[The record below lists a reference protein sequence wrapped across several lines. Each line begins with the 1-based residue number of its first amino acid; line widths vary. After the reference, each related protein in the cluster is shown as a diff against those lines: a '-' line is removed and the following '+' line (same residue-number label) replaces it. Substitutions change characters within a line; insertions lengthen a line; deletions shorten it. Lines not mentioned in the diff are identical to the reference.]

1 MEHFG
6 ILRQQIWTFLH
17 FPFHMALVLLMEG
30 TNQLVS
36 WRHITEYMYNVF
48 GSIFDIFGEI
58 AYTGEF
64 PAQSVIVDAFNL
76 TMTAVLNNTFFSFT
90 DDELNYIHDG
100 YDILA
105 GTNGTS
111 ITYASPEYIT
121 TMKDVF
127 IHLLQIVFT
136 GYSFEPPEIEEGAD
150 AAEIYD
156 KFFGV
161 FNLIFVYFFV
171 SAGVVLMSFGVLTW
185 VTLKE
190 KGNGSRSRYIG
201 ITANLLLGLA
211 LALLSIMETTSAAGS
226 FGISVWTLPLLVFIL
241 FIALL
246 LNHTPWGVTLP
257 KKLRFTS
264 RQT

>member
-36 WRHITEYMYNVF
+36 WRHITEYTYNVF
-48 GSIFDIFGEI
+48 GPILAVFGSIEN
-58 AYTGEF
+58 TGKF
-64 PAQSVIVDAFNL
+64 PAQSVMVDAYDVA
-76 TMTAVLNNTFFSFT
+76 MTAVFNSTFFSFN
-90 DDELNYIHDG
+90 DDQLNYIYDG

-105 GTNGTS
+105 GENGTS
-111 ITYASPEYIT
+111 ITYGSPEYVS
-121 TMKDVF
+121 TMKDVL

-136 GYSFEPPEIEEGAD
+136 GYNFEPPEIEDGAD
-150 AAEIYD
+150 PSEIYN
-156 KFFGV
+156 KYFGV
-161 FNLIFVYFFV
+161 FNLIFVYFFI

-201 ITANLLLGLA
+201 IIANLLLGLA
-211 LALLSIMETTSAAGS
+211 LALLSIMETTSAAGN
-226 FGISVWTLPLLVFIL
+226 FGTSVWTLPLLVFIL

-246 LNHTPWGVTLP
+246 LNHTPWGVKLP

>member
-1 MEHFG
+1 
-6 ILRQQIWTFLH
+6 
-17 FPFHMALVLLMEG
+17 MALVLLMEG

-64 PAQSVIVDAFNL
+64 PAQSVIVGAFNL